1 MGQARIDYSSNSLH
15 SIYCLFHPHTSV
27 LADEDLHGHNIHLW
41 LFCCTI
47 AKIIYP
53 FPMSWVLREEEK
65 NILQATEMSVLTKA
79 AGVTKLD
86 CIRNE
91 EIRYRLQQRLI
102 MEVVR
107 ERQERIGWWKVT
119 DWEVRRFGEKVM
131 TGEVEGRRPSGRTRK
146 RWRDVF

>member
-27 LADEDLHGHNIHLW
+27 LADEDLHGHNVYLCDC
-41 LFCCTI
+41 F

-53 FPMSWVLREEEK
+53 FPIVMSVERERKGHFAADRNEC
-65 NILQATEMSVLTKA
+65 TVLTKA

-102 MEVVR
+102 MEVER

-119 DWEVRRFGEKVM
+119 DWEVRRFGEKVV
-131 TGEVEGRRPSGRTRK
+131 TGEVEGRRPNGRTRK
-146 RWRDVF
+146 RWRDAF